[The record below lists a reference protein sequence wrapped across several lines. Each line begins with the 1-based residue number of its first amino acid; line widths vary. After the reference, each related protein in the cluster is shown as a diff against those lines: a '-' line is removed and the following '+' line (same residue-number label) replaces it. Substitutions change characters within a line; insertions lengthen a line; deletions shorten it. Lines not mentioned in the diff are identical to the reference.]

1 MEERLGIW
9 WHQGLTRWT
18 RQRYPHAAVKLKDH
32 MRELGLIFRALGGA
46 HGLTIEGAENKSHGA
61 YRSWVQRLAG
71 GHDKAALAW
80 VDQQSLRLPIVLDI
94 YPDPKLNRML
104 YRWLTA
110 LSAVTPTSGSW
121 IQNNQMGVCRLLEHY
136 PGLSH
141 DYQLLL
147 KAELGRRPQPTHL
160 PTEGAQIEQTLR
172 KALLKPGSQHELY
185 SDKYRHEPMW
195 LWLSPHTNTLKPNQN
210 NSDDDNTAS
219 VPPAPTATQKDDK
232 RRQAQDDMLPERAA
246 GLLIFR
252 PESIF
257 SWTEYLRV
265 EHETQENNDDDLA
278 KAADDL
284 DHLSISRDNQSVSR
298 RLQMRLDKSSSS
310 SSENLTPHTLS
321 VDEWDYRSQSFLH
334 DHCQIILQPAQVADY
349 SELPEHLLP
358 QRKKLQQLLAQLR
371 FEQQRLHQ
379 QEDGDIDIDVCI
391 RQRSESILDPSR
403 WYQQQRRQQ
412 RDITCL
418 LLADLSLS
426 TEASIHDDLRIIDII
441 RDSLFLFSESLHE
454 LQDRFALYGFSSKQ
468 RHHVLLQELKNF
480 ASPYDGLV
488 RSRIGQITP
497 SLYTRMGPAL
507 RYASSLLATE
517 RSPEKLLLLLTDG
530 KPNDND
536 YYEGRYGLEDTRHAV
551 QEAQK
556 LGIRPFAITIDQ
568 NGEDYLPH
576 LFGQHGFTILR
587 RLADL
592 PQWLPRFYAQMT
604 RGI

>member
-1 MEERLGIW
+1 MEERLGLW

-18 RQRYPHAAVKLKDH
+18 QRRHPHAAVKLKDH
-32 MRELGLIFRALGGA
+32 VRELGLLFRALGGA
-46 HGLTIEGAENKSHGA
+46 HGLSIDGAENKHHGA
-61 YRSWVQRLAG
+61 YRSWMQRMAG
-71 GHDKAALAW
+71 GHDKADLAW
-80 VDQQSLRLPIVLDI
+80 LDHQALRLPVVLDL
-94 YPDPKLNRML
+94 YPDPVLNRML

-110 LSAVTPTSGSW
+110 LSAVSPTVGSW
-121 IQNNQMGVCRLLEHY
+121 IQNNQMGVRILLEHY

-141 DYQLLL
+141 DYQRLLQ
-147 KAELGRRPQPTHL
+147 AELSRRPHPAQL
-160 PTEGAQIEQTLR
+160 PAEAAHREHTLR
-172 KALLKPGSQHELY
+172 KALLDPGSQNELL
-185 SDKYRHEPMW
+185 SGKYRHEPMW
-195 LWLSPHTNTLKPNQN
+195 LWLSPNANVLMPNLN
-210 NSDDDNTAS
+210 NSPDDNAASAPLQTA
-219 VPPAPTATQKDDK
+219 PQKDHK
-232 RRQAQDDMLPERAA
+232 RRQAQDDMLPERAD

-284 DHLSISRDNQSVSR
+284 DHLSISRDKQQVSR
-298 RLQMRLDKSSSS
+298 RLQMRFDKSFSSN
-310 SSENLTPHTLS
+310 SEVPTTSTLKI
-321 VDEWDYRSQSFLH
+321 DEWDYRSQSLLH
-334 DHCQIILQPAQVADY
+334 DHCQIILQPAHAVDS

-358 QRKKLQQLLAQLR
+358 KRKKIQQLLAQLR

-391 RQRSESILDPSR
+391 RQRSETTLDPSR
-403 WYQQQRRQQ
+403 WYQQQRRKQ

-441 RDSLFLFSESLHE
+441 RDSLFLFGESLHE

-468 RHHVLLQELKNF
+468 RHHVLLQELKSF
-480 ASPYDGLV
+480 SSPYDGLV
-488 RSRIGQITP
+488 RSRIGKITP

-507 RYASSLLATE
+507 RYASSLLAKE
-517 RSPEKLLLLLTDG
+517 RSSERLLLLLTDG
-530 KPNDND
+530 KPNDSD

-551 QEAQK
+551 QEARK
-556 LGIRPFAITIDQ
+556 LGLRPFAITIDQ